1 MIAIMDYG
9 LLRDRMVREQLVPRG
24 ISDKR
29 VLRSFRGVERHEF
42 VPPDLRGGAY
52 EDHPLPLGEGQTIS
66 QPYMVALMTQC
77 LALKG
82 GERVLEIGTGS
93 GYQTAILATLSKEV
107 FSVERVKG
115 LAKKAESTLARL
127 GYDNIRIKVDDGTLG
142 WRENAPYEAIIVTAG
157 SPKIPET
164 YIAQLETGGRLV
176 IPVGTA
182 FSQIL
187 TLVEKKPDGAVIS
200 ELCGCVFVPL
210 VGKEGWKE

>member
-1 MIAIMDYG
+1 MDYE
-9 LLRDRMVREQLVPRG
+9 LLRDKMVREQLVPRG

-29 VLRSFRGVERHEF
+29 VLRAFREIERHEF
-42 VPPDLRGGAY
+42 VPSNLCAGAY

-93 GYQTAILATLSKEV
+93 GYQTAILASLSKEV
-107 FSVERVKG
+107 FSVERVEG

-142 WRENAPYEAIIVTAG
+142 WRENAPYDAIVVTAG
-157 SPKIPET
+157 SPKIPEA

-187 TLVEKKPDGAVIS
+187 TLVEKKPDGAVRS

-210 VGKEGWKE
+210 VGKDGWKE

>member
-1 MIAIMDYG
+1 MDYG